1 LHWCGAPEAGRSGS
15 SVTEQFL
22 HGLRA
27 VRAVQVPLDSRIVH
41 VLSAYI
47 ERGIGERVR
56 KCYRFISLGG
66 PDRVPPLL
74 ENF

>member
-1 LHWCGAPEAGRSGS
+1 
-15 SVTEQFL
+15 VY
-22 HGLRA
+22 GLRA
-27 VRAVQVPLDSRIVH
+27 VRVAQAPLDPRIVH